1 VQYEIVIP
9 IEITDNYYNFGI
21 DFWLQQL
28 TATNKETNKDEVI
41 VSLKKLGLSLD
52 NKIIKDYTIV
62 KQKNYITIQTILN
75 LHLPILK
82 SKIK

>member
-1 VQYEIVIP
+1 MQYEIVIP
-9 IEITDNYYNFGI
+9 IEIKDNYYNFGI

-62 KQKNYITIQTILN
+62 KQKNYITIQMIT
-75 LHLPILK
+75 ILK